1 MSCVL
6 HGKLVFGLQ
15 TSWPWLGCIYVF
27 EGKKIDK
34 QQSFQTHTQSFTL
47 RELRSAS
54 KNFSKKI
61 GEGGFGPVFYGKL
74 ATGQEIA
81 IKVSSGISKQGHLE
95 FFNEVRVDHIF
106 TMPCVGKEILPFCT
120 PGKSAMQMQS
130 I

>member
-1 MSCVL
+1 LGSKYPDLDLYASICVF
-6 HGKLVFGLQ
+6 K
-15 TSWPWLGCIYVF
+15 
-27 EGKKIDK
+27 GKKIDK

-47 RELRSAS
+47 REIRSAS

-95 FFNEVRVDHIF
+95 FFNEVG
-106 TMPCVGKEILPFCT
+106 TG
-120 PGKSAMQMQS
+120 
-130 I
+130 

>member
-1 MSCVL
+1 M
-6 HGKLVFGLQ
+6 
-15 TSWPWLGCIYVF
+15 F

-47 RELRSAS
+47 REIRIAS

-74 ATGQEIA
+74 VAGQEIA

-95 FFNEVRVDHIF
+95 FFNEV
-106 TMPCVGKEILPFCT
+106 
-120 PGKSAMQMQS
+120 
-130 I
+130 